1 MRPEPAGGFEWAN
14 TRSGPALSCRPLLR
28 VAAHLFTTRDW
39 ALGSL
44 DSAAGNGA
52 AAWAAV
58 AAELDTP
65 PARLIRVR
73 QVHGSSVLVVRS
85 GEAHD
90 AERLAEADIV
100 LSDDRSRVL
109 AIQTADCVPIL
120 IADTRTGVVGA
131 AHAGWRG
138 LAARVPET
146 AVRRMTAEFGSR
158 PADLIAAIGP
168 SISAGRYEVGEDV
181 RERFDAG
188 FSAELLARWFPSTTR
203 AGHWR
208 FDGQQSARDQLAAAG
223 LPAAQIHSAGLCTA
237 EHAELF
243 CSYRRDG
250 SLAGRM
256 AAALRPARAV

>member
-1 MRPEPAGGFEWAN
+1 MKPEPADSFEWAD
-14 TRSGPALSCRPLLR
+14 TRSGPALSCRPLSR
-28 VAAHLFTTRDW
+28 VAAHLFTTRNW

-44 DSAAGNGA
+44 DPAAGNGSA
-52 AAWAAV
+52 GWAAV
-58 AAELDTP
+58 AAALDTP
-65 PARLIRVR
+65 PAHLVRVR
-73 QVHGSSVLVVRS
+73 QVHGSSVLVVRA
-85 GEAHD
+85 GETHD
-90 AERLAEADIV
+90 PARPGEADIV
-100 LSDDRSRVL
+100 LSDDPSRVV

-158 PADLIAAIGP
+158 PADLVAAIGP

-181 RERFDAG
+181 RDRFEAG
-188 FSAELLARWFPSTTR
+188 FPAELLARWFPSATR

-208 FDGQQSARDQLAAAG
+208 FDGQQSARDQLVAAG
-223 LPAAQIHSAGLCTA
+223 LLEAQVHSTGLCTA

-250 SLAGRM
+250 SQAGRM
-256 AAALRPARAV
+256 AAAIRVGSR

>member
-1 MRPEPAGGFEWAN
+1 MRAQTADGFEWLD
-14 TRSGPALSCRPLLR
+14 TPSGPALSCRPLSR

-44 DSAAGNGA
+44 DSSVGNGS

-58 AAELDTP
+58 AAALDAP
-65 PARLIRVR
+65 PAHLVRVR
-73 QVHGSSVLVVRS
+73 QVHGSSVLVVRN
-85 GEAHD
+85 GETLD
-90 AERLAEADIV
+90 PERLAEADIV

-158 PADLIAAIGP
+158 PADLVAAIGP

-181 RERFDAG
+181 RERFEAG
-188 FSAELLARWFPSTTR
+188 FPAELIARWFPSTTR
-203 AGHWR
+203 AGHWS
-208 FDGQQSARDQLAAAG
+208 FDGRQSARDQLTAAG
-223 LPAAQIHSAGLCTA
+223 LPAAKVHSADLCTA
-237 EHAELF
+237 EHAGLF

-250 SLAGRM
+250 TGAGRM
-256 AAALRPARAV
+256 AAAIRAR